1 MKYTRLLFKP
11 VLGLLLAAAGLFAAG
26 QASAQSFTDHTKIR
40 PLTGK
45 ITIKVADIPGCP
57 TGQVLSGGSCTAV
70 SSMVQG
76 ADQPSGALI
85 GFYRSSSFESCP
97 TGYVTWSIDTLIE
110 EDGTVFYG
118 YTCRK
123 I

>member
-26 QASAQSFTDHTKIR
+26 QASAQSFTDHTKVR
-40 PLTGK
+40 PLDGGIK
-45 ITIKVADIPGCP
+45 IMQSDLPSCP
-57 TGQVLSGGSCTAV
+57 TGQVLSGGSCTPM
-70 SSMVQG
+70 SSMVSS
-76 ADQPSGALI
+76 DQPSGTLI

-97 TGYVTWSIDTLIE
+97 TGYVTWRIDTLIE